1 MGASRSRRR
10 LRAASRRARTERD
23 LPPVEPVAWP
33 SAGSG
38 FEADPSSPA
47 GQFYAQS
54 LLITRAG
61 RTRAGRVLAA
71 VALVVI
77 LASVVWGAFG
87 GR

>member
-1 MGASRSRRR
+1 M
-10 LRAASRRARTERD
+10 

-47 GQFYAQS
+47 GQLYASS
-54 LLITRAG
+54 LIIARIG
-61 RTRAGRVLAA
+61 RTRAGRVVALVAA
-71 VALVVI
+71 VAI
-77 LASVVWGAFG
+77 LASVLWGAVA